1 MNQIEVFKDSKYL
14 MSSQARSDLKNPNHF
29 NFSSFF
35 GDFCL
40 KVFGKEVIAYLS

>member
-1 MNQIEVFKDSKYL
+1 MFVSEIFSAEGQQTNMLYV
-14 MSSQARSDLKNPNHF
+14 QARSDLKNPNNF

-40 KVFGKEVIAYLS
+40 KVFGIE